1 LNPITTITK
10 ISIPDESSERFMVY
24 FPLYLFEGIYVL
36 GGWRKQMRNLLASF
50 GEHKEE
56 WKMMDTTEIIFNKE
70 IYHWIL
76 PDMNYFIIF
85 LD

>member
-1 LNPITTITK
+1 
-10 ISIPDESSERFMVY
+10 
-24 FPLYLFEGIYVL
+24 
-36 GGWRKQMRNLLASF
+36 MRNLLASF

-56 WKMMDTTEIIFNKE
+56 WKMVDTTEIIFKKE

-76 PDMNYFIIF
+76 PDMNNFIIS